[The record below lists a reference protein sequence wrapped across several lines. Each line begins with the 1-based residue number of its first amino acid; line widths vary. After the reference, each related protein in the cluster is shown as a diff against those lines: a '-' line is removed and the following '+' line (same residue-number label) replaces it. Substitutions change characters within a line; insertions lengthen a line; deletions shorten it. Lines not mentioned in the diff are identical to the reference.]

1 MKICPKCKQVYDDN
15 SVFCEQCENEDGAGV
30 RLVEAKDCPNCG
42 KTIPKDAKRCI
53 YCGVNTQNF
62 AKDATNMDIHGNAV
76 RGDLNITSTVH
87 HDETYI
93 DNTVVHN
100 EVTNNST
107 TNIIHN
113 DETTTTSKCSVCGK
127 IIKRI
132 EGYECTK
139 CGKFVCSDCYD
150 DSEKMCTH
158 CSPFTSAQKVSKV
171 LEKFVKE
178 LRGYNVNDNAGWNFV
193 EHYIIP
199 NNKNDIKEFLV
210 YCSSHRDALRSDD
223 NKRISVLWNNKC
235 LQLINQ
241 GEVAFPDDKLF
252 QDFLK
257 EKKTNSEA
265 FKEKIRKERKKAIEK
280 ERKRKL
286 REENREI
293 KAIEKERK
301 RELREKNRKI
311 KAIEKER
318 KRELR
323 EENRE
328 KIIDIIRNIISFFSV
343 CFKKLWWLFIVCIPL
358 LMFLCINHKA
368 QNSIKQKV
376 AEIQN
381 SNPQHG
387 IVVPKENIMM
397 EGYIKNYLEIVEDG
411 IYTFSSNG
419 KDYDVCFT
427 TKVKKIKS
435 YLDFYEE
442 QLKEFKSS
450 NSIPAEKQV
459 EIYKDY
465 VDGNFITYYT
475 SEYMNILPKIL
486 NDIKSRKIG
495 DTFTISIVHREV
507 EGKKLKTFLE
517 NPTSTV
523 VLTSEPYFFY
533 NPNPTKLIS
542 ETYRKEIE

>member
-15 SVFCEQCENEDGAGV
+15 SAFCEQCENEDGAGV

-107 TNIIHN
+107 TNIIHK
-113 DETTTTSKCSVCGK
+113 DETTLTEKCSICGK
-127 IIKRI
+127 IVKRI

-193 EHYIIP
+193 EQYIIP

-210 YCSSHRDALRSDD
+210 YCSSQRDALRSDD
-223 NKRISVLWNNKC
+223 KKHISVLWNNKC

-241 GEVAFPDDKLF
+241 GKVAFPDDKLF

-301 RELREKNRKI
+301 RELRE
-311 KAIEKER
+311 
-318 KRELR
+318 
-323 EENRE
+323 ENRE
-328 KIIDIIRNIISFFSV
+328 KIIDIIRNIISFFSEHSEQLK
-343 CFKKLWWLFIVCIPL
+343 CFFTWFFIVCIDL
-358 LMFLCINHKA
+358 LIILFPVLAIRSCNHKESI
-368 QNSIKQKV
+368 QKEETRNSIEQKV

-387 IVVPKENIMM
+387 IIISIDNIVL
-397 EGYIKNYLEIVEDG
+397 EGYIKNYMEVVEDG
-411 IYTFSSNG
+411 VITFLGSSTESG
-419 KDYDVCFT
+419 YDVCFT
-427 TKVKKIKS
+427 TKLRKKKPFLS
-435 YLDFYEE
+435 SYEE
-442 QLKEFKSS
+442 Q
-450 NSIPAEKQV
+450 EKNFRTGTSMP
-459 EIYKDY
+459 KDKIIQINEDYLECNLIGYEKNY
-465 VDGNFITYYT
+465 VH
-475 SEYMNILPKIL
+475 ILANVK
-486 NDIKSRKIG
+486 NDKIG
-495 DTFTISIVHREV
+495 DVVTVSMVNKVREASELLNFLRAPNSSVIISS
-507 EGKKLKTFLE
+507 
-517 NPTSTV
+517 N
-523 VLTSEPYFFY
+523 PYFY
-533 NPNPTKLIS
+533 YDGN
-542 ETYRKEIE
+542 RKRIE

>member
-1 MKICPKCKQVYDDN
+1 MPEKMKICPKCKQVYDDN
-15 SVFCEQCENEDGAGV
+15 SAFCEQCENEDGAGV

-42 KTIPKDAKRCI
+42 KTIPKDAKCCI

-113 DETTTTSKCSVCGK
+113 DETTATSKCSVCGK

-193 EHYIIP
+193 EQYIIP

-210 YCSSHRDALRSDD
+210 YCSSQRDALRSDD
-223 NKRISVLWNNKC
+223 KKHISVLWNNKC

-252 QDFLK
+252 QEFLK
-257 EKKTNSEA
+257 EKKSTSET
-265 FKEKIRKERKKAIEK
+265 FKERIRKENKIANQKRKAREERSERRMIVGEAIKNFFTALGKAIK
-280 ERKRKL
+280 NFFKWWGSRKL
-286 REENREI
+286 LGKIGVFYLVLIVIALGIMTPLEMI
-293 KAIEKERK
+293 GDKKDERQ
-301 RELREKNRKI
+301 L
-311 KAIEKER
+311 
-318 KRELR
+318 
-323 EENRE
+323 
-328 KIIDIIRNIISFFSV
+328 
-343 CFKKLWWLFIVCIPL
+343 KKLKLQDEYIV
-358 LMFLCINHKA
+358 
-368 QNSIKQKV
+368 S
-376 AEIQN
+376 
-381 SNPQHG
+381 
-387 IVVPKENIMM
+387 KENISFN
-397 EGYIKNYLEIVEDG
+397 GFLKNYIEVADDG
-411 IYTFSSNG
+411 VISFISGENNTNDICFTVNLKKKKGYLDYYEQQIREFKGTEFNQNKETVKIE
-419 KDYDVCFT
+419 KDYLET
-427 TKVKKIKS
+427 NLPGSLINR
-435 YLDFYEE
+435 
-442 QLKEFKSS
+442 S
-450 NSIPAEKQV
+450 N
-459 EIYKDY
+459 
-465 VDGNFITYYT
+465 
-475 SEYMNILPKIL
+475 LRCKIL
-486 NDIKSRKIG
+486 DDVINKKVG
-495 DTFTISIVHREV
+495 DVFTVRIIQATSTKDLISVAKEPPKLVIITADPELQYIDENHNIVKRE
-507 EGKKLKTFLE
+507 KLK
-517 NPTSTV
+517 
-523 VLTSEPYFFY
+523 
-533 NPNPTKLIS
+533 
-542 ETYRKEIE
+542 